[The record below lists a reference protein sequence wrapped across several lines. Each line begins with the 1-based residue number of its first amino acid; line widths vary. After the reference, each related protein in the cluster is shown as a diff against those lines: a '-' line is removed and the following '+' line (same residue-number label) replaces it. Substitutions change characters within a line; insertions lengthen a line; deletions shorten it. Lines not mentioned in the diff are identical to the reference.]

1 MGRGRGRLRQGALAA
16 LTGAV
21 AVAALALF
29 AFVVRDL
36 PAYDIGPRIP
46 WWALALAFAVTEL
59 FVVHAHVRGSAHSLS
74 MSELPLILGLLL
86 ATPQDLVIAQVA
98 GPALVLAADARALA
112 DEARLQ
118 PRPVRAHRVPGR
130 RSRCTRSP
138 RCPAR
143 SGRRCGSRRSPPS
156 AASALTGATLVFA
169 AIALAEGVIP
179 SRRLALLMGA
189 DLLVA
194 MTNTSVGLAGAT
206 LVAQDPR
213 AGWLLLA
220 PACILLLAYRAYL
233 SERTKHESLEF
244 LYGVARSLSRAP
256 DIETALVD
264 LLRRTRAAFRVEA
277 AEIVLFSGGD
287 TPLRTALTRGRRGA
301 HGADRARRSP
311 RRCAR
316 AWAGSRRR
324 WCDGEDAT
332 GELAPLPG
340 AARDLAGARRA
351 RCRVRRG

>member
-21 AVAALALF
+21 AVTALALF

-86 ATPQDLVIAQVA
+86 ATPQDLVIAHVV
-98 GPALVLAADARALA
+98 GPAVVLLLTRGHSPMKLVFNLAQFALTACLAVITLHALAALPGT
-112 DEARLQ
+112 LG
-118 PRPVRAHRVPGR
+118 PRMWFATFAAVG
-130 RSRCTRSP
+130 
-138 RCPAR
+138 
-143 SGRRCGSRRSPPS
+143 
-156 AASALTGATLVFA
+156 ASALTGATLVFA
-169 AIALAEGVIP
+169 AIALSEGVIP
-179 SRRLALLMGA
+179 SRRLALLMSA

-194 MTNTSVGLAGAT
+194 LTNTSVGLAGAT
-206 LVAQDPR
+206 LVAQDQR

-220 PACILLLAYRAYL
+220 PACVLLLAYRAYL

-256 DIETALVD
+256 DIETRARRHAAPHPLRVPRRGGRDRPLLRWRHAAADLVD
-264 LLRRTRAAFRVEA
+264 
-277 AEIVLFSGGD
+277 G
-287 TPLRTALTRGRRGA
+287 GRRGE
-301 HGADRARRSP
+301 HGADRARARGGAARLRG
-311 RRCAR
+311 RR
-316 AWAGSRRR
+316 AGHRRR
-324 WCDGEDAT
+324 LRARHR
-332 GELAPLPG
+332 AARPLPG
-340 AARDLAGARRA
+340 DARDLPGARRA
-351 RCRVRRG
+351 GAG